1 MKLTQIINYFFTK
14 KISWTIIP
22 EYQQSTFKQLLAN
35 FNDAYHYNEK
45 ADCEFITKSPLC
57 RVYKIQINSK
67 NYYFKKYN
75 ISRKKIQRYLGQ
87 SKVQTEWNNLL
98 WFKSV
103 QIPVAKV
110 VAYGMETKGWVHH
123 RGLLITEE
131 LINTSDLDSIRTSH
145 PYLLKKRSWV
155 AHISPQIAR
164 AARIMHQHHFAHND
178 FKWRNIM
185 VDIKAELPDIFLID
199 CPSGM
204 RWFKPLLEYRII
216 KDLAC
221 LDKCAKYELSQTQR
235 LAFYKDYAQC
245 QKLSLHDKKRIRK
258 VLQFFNNRE

>member
-1 MKLTQIINYFFTK
+1 
-14 KISWTIIP
+14 
-22 EYQQSTFKQLLAN
+22 
-35 FNDAYHYNEK
+35 
-45 ADCEFITKSPLC
+45 
-57 RVYKIQINSK
+57 
-67 NYYFKKYN
+67 
-75 ISRKKIQRYLGQ
+75 
-87 SKVQTEWNNLL
+87 
-98 WFKSV
+98 
-103 QIPVAKV
+103 
-110 VAYGMETKGWVHH
+110 
-123 RGLLITEE
+123 
-131 LINTSDLDSIRTSH
+131 
-145 PYLLKKRSWV
+145 
-155 AHISPQIAR
+155 
-164 AARIMHQHHFAHND
+164 
-178 FKWRNIM
+178 M

>member
-131 LINTSDLDSIRTSH
+131 LINTSDLDSIRTSQSILIKKNAAG
-145 PYLLKKRSWV
+145 LLILVHKLPVQPELCTSIILLIMILSGVILWL
-155 AHISPQIAR
+155 IS
-164 AARIMHQHHFAHND
+164 
-178 FKWRNIM
+178 K
-185 VDIKAELPDIFLID
+185 
-199 CPSGM
+199 PSY
-204 RWFKPLLEYRII
+204 P
-216 KDLAC
+216 
-221 LDKCAKYELSQTQR
+221 T
-235 LAFYKDYAQC
+235 
-245 QKLSLHDKKRIRK
+245 
-258 VLQFFNNRE
+258 FF